1 MKSIPTPLP
10 EPKIF
15 AGKLAI
21 QQRVLPSYRVP
32 FFDILAQQC
41 TQGAVLYAGQ
51 ARKSEMIQSAQKT
64 NVIEWHQGKNLH
76 ILKSPVYLCWQTGN
90 LDWLKEK
97 NPDVLI
103 TEANPRYLSTDRLIR
118 WMHANHRPVIGWG
131 LGAPPV
137 SGPLSKL
144 RTQRRKKFLQKFDA
158 LLAYSENGAQEYIQL
173 GIPADRVFTAYNAVA
188 PRPSQSPPTKSP
200 SFDTQPIVLFVG
212 RLQARKRL
220 DLLIQACANLPKEQQ
235 PLLWIVGDGPARVE
249 AEALSNQIY
258 PHTKFLGAI
267 HGEALSE
274 IFYQADL
281 FVLPGTG
288 GLAIQEAMAHG
299 LPVIVAEGDGT
310 QNDLVRP
317 QNGWLI
323 RPNDLQDL
331 TQKLSLALSDAQK
344 LRQMGAESFRIAN
357 QEININAMA
366 NRFVDAIQK
375 TLASISSSII

>member
-41 TQGAVLYAGQ
+41 EQGATLYAGQ
-51 ARKSEMIQSAQKT
+51 ARKSEMIKAAQKT
-64 NVIEWHQGKNLH
+64 DVIQWQRGKNLH
-76 ILKSPVYLCWQTGN
+76 FLKSPLYLCWQKGN
-90 LDWLKEK
+90 LTWLKEE

-118 WMHANHRPVIGWG
+118 WMHAKQRPVIGWG

-137 SGPLSKL
+137 SGPLGKL
-144 RTQRRKKFLQKFDA
+144 RRQRRKKFLQKFDA

-173 GIPADRVFTAYNAVA
+173 GIPANRVFTAYNAVA
-188 PRPSQSPPTKSP
+188 PRPSKTPPRKAPTFAS
-200 SFDTQPIVLFVG
+200 QPIVLFVG

-235 PLLWIVGDGPARVE
+235 PQLWIVGDGPARAE
-249 AEALSNQIY
+249 AETLSNQHY
-258 PHTKFLGAI
+258 PQTKFFGAI
-267 HGEALSE
+267 HGTALAE
-274 IFYQADL
+274 IFNQADL

-310 QNDLVRP
+310 QKDLVRP

-323 RPNDLQDL
+323 TPNDLLDL
-331 TQKLSLALSDAQK
+331 TQKLSLALSDAPK
-344 LRQMGAESFRIAN
+344 LRQMGQESFRIAN
-357 QEININAMA
+357 HEININAMA
-366 NRFVDAIQK
+366 DRFIEAIQ
-375 TLASISSSII
+375 TTNNRMSSS

>member
-15 AGKLAI
+15 TGKLAI

-41 TQGAVLYAGQ
+41 EQGATLYAGQ
-51 ARKSEMIQSAQKT
+51 ARKSEMIKAAQKT
-64 NVIEWHQGKNLH
+64 DVIQWHRGKNLH
-76 ILKSPVYLCWQTGN
+76 FLKSPFYLCWQKGN
-90 LDWLKEK
+90 LEWLKEE

-118 WMHANHRPVIGWG
+118 WMHAKQRPVIGWG

-144 RTQRRKKFLQKFDA
+144 RGQRRKKFLQKFDA

-188 PRPSQSPPTKSP
+188 PAHPKMPPRKAPTFAS
-200 SFDTQPIVLFVG
+200 QPIVLFVG

-235 PLLWIVGDGPARVE
+235 PQLWIVGDGPARAE
-249 AEALSNQIY
+249 AENALKPTLSSNKILWGN
-258 PHTKFLGAI
+258 PRRSTFRNLLSSRFICAPWHWGPRHSRSHGTWLACDRSRRGWHAKGSCPPTKW
-267 HGEALSE
+267 
-274 IFYQADL
+274 
-281 FVLPGTG
+281 
-288 GLAIQEAMAHG
+288 LANHSQ
-299 LPVIVAEGDGT
+299 
-310 QNDLVRP
+310 
-317 QNGWLI
+317 
-323 RPNDLQDL
+323 
-331 TQKLSLALSDAQK
+331 
-344 LRQMGAESFRIAN
+344 
-357 QEININAMA
+357 
-366 NRFVDAIQK
+366 
-375 TLASISSSII
+375 

>member
-32 FFDILAQQC
+32 FFDILAKQC
-41 TQGAVLYAGQ
+41 QQGASLYAGQ
-51 ARKSEMIQSAQKT
+51 ARKNEMIQAAKNT
-64 NVIEWHQGKNLH
+64 EVIKWNQGKNIHL
-76 ILKSPVYLCWQTGN
+76 LKGPLYLCWQSKN
-90 LDWLKEK
+90 LTWLKNE

-118 WMHANHRPVIGWG
+118 WMHSQGRPVIGWG
-131 LGAPPV
+131 LGSPPLH
-137 SGPLSKL
+137 GPLASL
-144 RTQRRKKFLQKFDA
+144 RTQRRKQFLQKFDG
-158 LLAYSENGAQEYIQL
+158 LLAYSEKGAQEYIQL
-173 GIPADRVFTAYNAVA
+173 GIPAERVFTAYNAVA
-188 PRPSQSPPTKSP
+188 PRPEQTPPTNP
-200 SFDTQPIVLFVG
+200 IDTNLTPIILFVG

-220 DLLIQACANLPKEQQ
+220 DLLIQACAKLPLSKKPQ
-235 PLLWIVGDGPARVE
+235 LWIVGDGPALAE
-249 AEALSNQIY
+249 AEALAQQIY
-258 PHTKFLGAI
+258 PDTKFLGAI
-267 HGEALSE
+267 HGTALSE

-310 QNDLVRP
+310 QNDLIRDE
-317 QNGWLI
+317 NGWCVI
-323 RPNDLQDL
+323 PNNLDDL
-331 TQKLSLALSDAQK
+331 TQKLTLALSDFEQ
-344 LRQMGAESFRIAN
+344 LRKMGKESFRIAN

-366 NRFVDAIQK
+366 DRFINAIEK
-375 TLASISSSII
+375 TINQMSSSEI